1 MSPNTSWGR
10 RPAIHVFATRK
21 RKTGW
26 RAFAHHDVGSGF
38 VAARDPIVLGRARKA
53 AIVGIAGP
61 ALTTDE
67 VVLFRAHP
75 PSGVILFARNI
86 EDPRQLASLVAALRR
101 VLPPQAILMVDQ
113 EGGRVARLRPPHW
126 RTHPPAASLGALF
139 GRRCGAGLR
148 AAWLTGALIGHD
160 CATAC
165 FDVVAAPVLD
175 LAIPGAHAVIG
186 DRALADDPA
195 SVARLGRALA
205 AGLLAAGIQPVGK
218 HAPGHGRALVDSHL
232 SLPRV
237 EANHLDADMLPFAL
251 NTDLP
256 WAMSAHI
263 VYPAW
268 DATLPAT
275 LSPTVI
281 AAIIRGRIGF
291 GGVLVT
297 DDLAMKALS
306 GTPANLARQALAAG
320 CDIALYCSG
329 EPAPTADL
337 LATCPDLTGA
347 AASRLAAARALAVR
361 RRRAIDPA
369 ALAVERDRLLA

>member
-1 MSPNTSWGR
+1 MR
-10 RPAIHVFATRK
+10 
-21 RKTGW
+21 
-26 RAFAHHDVGSGF
+26 
-38 VAARDPIVLGRARKA
+38 A

-61 ALTTDE
+61 ALSADE
-67 VVLFRAHP
+67 AALFRAHP
-75 PSGVILFARNI
+75 PAGVILFARNV
-86 EDPRQLASLVAALRR
+86 EDARQLALLVAALRR
-101 VLPPQAILMVDQ
+101 VLAPAAVLMVDQ

-126 RTHPPAASLGALF
+126 RGHPPAAALGALF
-139 GRRCGAGLR
+139 ARHRSAGLR
-148 AAWLTGALIGHD
+148 AAWLTGALIGFD
-160 CATAC
+160 CSAAG

-175 LAIPGAHAVIG
+175 LAIPGAHAVIS

-195 SVARLGRALA
+195 SVARLGRAVA

-232 SLPRV
+232 ALPRV
-237 EANHLDADMLPFAL
+237 EANHLEADLLPFAL

-268 DATLPAT
+268 DAALPAT

-281 AAIIRGRIGF
+281 GAIIRRRIGF

-306 GTPANLARQALAAG
+306 GRPADLARQALAAG

-329 EPAPTADL
+329 ERVPTADL
-337 LATCPDLTGA
+337 LATCPDLTEA
-347 AASRLAAARALAVR
+347 AIARLAAARALAAR
-361 RRRAIDPA
+361 RRRAIDAA

>member
-1 MSPNTSWGR
+1 MR
-10 RPAIHVFATRK
+10 
-21 RKTGW
+21 
-26 RAFAHHDVGSGF
+26 
-38 VAARDPIVLGRARKA
+38 A

-61 ALTTDE
+61 ALSADE
-67 VVLFRAHP
+67 AALFRAHP
-75 PSGVILFARNI
+75 PAGVILFARNI
-86 EDPRQLASLVAALRR
+86 EAPRQLALLVAALRR
-101 VLPPQAILMVDQ
+101 VLAPAAVLMVDQ

-126 RTHPPAASLGALF
+126 RAHPPAAALGALF
-139 GRRCGAGLR
+139 ARHRSAGLR
-148 AAWLTGALIGHD
+148 AAWLTGALIGFD
-160 CATAC
+160 CSSAG
-165 FDVVAAPVLD
+165 FDVAAAPVLD
-175 LAIPGAHAVIG
+175 LAISGAHAVIG

-195 SVARLGRALA
+195 SVARLGRAVA

-218 HAPGHGRALVDSHL
+218 HAPGHGRASVDSHL
-232 SLPRV
+232 ALPRV
-237 EANHLDADMLPFAL
+237 EANHLEADLLPFAL

-268 DATLPAT
+268 DAALPAT

-281 AAIIRGRIGF
+281 GTIIRRRIGF

-306 GTPANLARQALAAG
+306 DRPADLARQALAAG

-337 LATCPDLTGA
+337 LATCPELTA
-347 AASRLAAARALAVR
+347 PAAARLTAARTLAVR
-361 RRRAIDPA
+361 RRRPIDAA
-369 ALAVERDRLLA
+369 ALAAERDRLLA